1 MSKLVLNG
9 MEVMDGAKV
18 GGAAP
23 SPDTFSPDS
32 CTEGIFLNHH
42 SLISELLFRL
52 WWPHSIPTLCVYIY
66 ICMWYQCLSM
76 KYDFISALTAV
87 ASNYKLCLILHHLI
101 LSFIPVFMLH
111 IAVETK
117 PAQLTLEFLAFQ
129 CYVLAAASALHGQHE
144 SSVLSLLIF
153 SLPVPALLL
162 PGFTWALEK
171 GGIIGMR
178 NKAELLFLTCLT
190 PL

>member
-1 MSKLVLNG
+1 MGQRLVVLHLPLTPSVQILALRASFWTTTALSQSFSSG
-9 MEVMDGAKV
+9 F
-18 GGAAP
+18 GG
-23 SPDTFSPDS
+23 
-32 CTEGIFLNHH
+32 
-42 SLISELLFRL
+42 LILYL
-52 WWPHSIPTLCVYIY
+52 LCVYIY